1 MGYLTHSSNVVL
13 ELGLCADEQVYI
25 HCHVGTDRS
34 YVDSNDATGEYVY
47 MNIYAMTLEI
57 KSLMIYI
64 SLRILRTSCRRL
76 EHEWAAA

>member
-1 MGYLTHSSNVVL
+1 MSFGQHMGYLTHSSSVVL
-13 ELGLCADEQVYI
+13 ELGLCADEQVCI

-57 KSLMIYI
+57 KSFVIYM
-64 SLRILRTSCRRL
+64 SLRT
-76 EHEWAAA
+76 

>member
-47 MNIYAMTLEI
+47 MNIYAMALQI
-57 KSLMIYI
+57 KSLMIYM
-64 SLRILRTSCRRL
+64 SLRLNL
-76 EHEWAAA
+76 EDWT